1 MFEDDK
7 VKQKAFTRRALV
19 LAGLQGAAIAGL
31 GAHLYRLQ
39 VVERDKYQVL
49 SDKNRIRL
57 RMMPVS
63 RGRLLDRTGAPIAV
77 NTQSFAALVTPENA
91 DDLRTALARLA
102 TIIPIDS
109 DRIQGVIDKAHRQ
122 PGYVPIEILTGLTW
136 EQMAAVSVSLPE
148 LPGVAVEQ
156 RDQRSYPL
164 GSIIGHLTGY
174 LAEPSKLGDPLQE
187 RAAKL
192 GLKVGA
198 NGLERSF
205 EERLQGQPG
214 MVQAEVDVRGRTV
227 RLLSQTPGVP
237 GEDVTLAVDAGL
249 QSYVAERL
257 LAERSAAAV
266 VLDIRDGGIL
276 AMVSQPGFDPNT
288 LIDGITSAEWAG
300 LSNNTDRPLLN
311 KAISGEYAPG
321 STFKM
326 VVLLA
331 GLQAGVITPDHA
343 ASCRGFIEVG
353 SSRFH
358 CWKRGGHGR
367 VGIRESLK
375 WSCDVFYYDLAIR
388 VGIDRIAEMAKTLG
402 LGTSFD
408 IGLAGERTARIPTAE
423 WKEAAFGQP
432 WRVGETVNA
441 GIGQGYVTTTA
452 LQLATMAARL
462 ASGRALT
469 PSLIRRGPD
478 AAEPAPLPIDPEF
491 LSLAVGGMTAV
502 VNDRDGTAWS
512 ARIPN
517 PAEAMAGKTGT
528 SQVRRITMAER
539 QAGVISNN
547 DLPWERR
554 DHALFVA
561 FSPIHKPRF
570 AAAVVVEHGGGG
582 SAVAAPIA
590 RDVLVEAHR
599 LLPDQAEHHHL
610 IAAGPEQPPS
620 TGRG

>member
-19 LAGLQGAAIAGL
+19 LAGLQATAIAGL

-39 VVERDKYQVL
+39 VLERDKYQVL

-57 RMMPVS
+57 RMVPVS
-63 RGRLLDRTGAPIAV
+63 RGRLFDRTGAPIAV
-77 NTQSFAALVTPENA
+77 NTQSFAAMITPENA
-91 DDLRTALARLA
+91 DDLRSTLERLA
-102 TIIPIDS
+102 TIVPIGS
-109 DRIQGVIDKAHRQ
+109 DRIQSVIDRARHQ
-122 PGYVPIEILTGLTW
+122 ASYVPTEVLSGLTW
-136 EQMAAVSVSLPE
+136 EQMSALSVSLPE

-156 RDQRSYPL
+156 RDQRAYPL
-164 GSIIGHLTGY
+164 ASVMGHLTGY
-174 LAEPSKLGDPLQE
+174 LAEPSTLDDPLQE
-187 RAAKL
+187 QAAKL
-192 GLKVGA
+192 GLKIGA

-205 EERLQGQPG
+205 EERLQGRPG
-214 MVQAEVDVRGRTV
+214 TVQVEVDVRGRTV
-227 RLLSQTPGVP
+227 RLLSQTPGTP
-237 GEDVTLAVDAGL
+237 GEDVTLAVDSGL
-249 QSYVAERL
+249 QEYVAQRL
-257 LAERSAAAV
+257 ATERSAAAV
-266 VLDIRDGGIL
+266 VLDLRDGGVL
-276 AMVSQPGFDPNT
+276 AMVSQPGYDPNT
-288 LIDGITSAEWAG
+288 LVDGITSAEWKG
-300 LSNNTDRPLLN
+300 LSDSADRPLLN

-331 GLQAGVITPDHA
+331 ALQGGVITPDHA
-343 ASCRGFIEVG
+343 TTCRGVFELG

-388 VGIDRIAEMAKTLG
+388 VGIDRIAAMAKTLG
-402 LGTSFD
+402 LGSSFD
-408 IGLAGERTARIPTAE
+408 IGLAGERAARIPTVE

-469 PSLIRRGPD
+469 PSLLRRRPEE
-478 AAEPAPLPIDPEF
+478 AEPLALPIDPEF
-491 LSLAVGGMTAV
+491 LALALDGMNAV
-502 VNDRDGTAWS
+502 VNARDGTAWS
-512 ARIPN
+512 ARISTS
-517 PAEAMAGKTGT
+517 AQAMAGKTGT

-539 QAGVISNN
+539 QSGVISNN

-561 FSPIHKPRF
+561 FAPVQKPRF

-590 RDVLVEAHR
+590 RDVLLEAQR
-599 LLPDQAEHHHL
+599 LLPEQADHHHL
-610 IAAGPEQPPS
+610 IAAAPQPLS
-620 TGRG
+620 AAGGG